1 MYQFKERIH
10 IGEVEFKGNDNM
22 KTEDLE
28 ELALVKE
35 YSFLNFNELQQTLS
49 AIKEKYKEKGYYL
62 VEVSYKTKAIPKEEK
77 LKLIID
83 IKENDKLLIKRINF
97 VGNRN
102 IPSKNLKAY
111 LLTKEKNLLSFLGSS
126 GIFQPKFIDR
136 DLQFIEYYYRD
147 KGYLNV
153 RVYQP
158 EITITPDRKFLYI
171 TFSISEGP
179 KFKMGQVAFQGD
191 DIVSSE
197 TVMDQLSLKK
207 EEYFSLSRLQKD
219 IQLISLLYKDKG
231 YAFAEAKPL
240 FYPDPVEEDKI
251 HILFKVNP
259 GEIYKLRRIR
269 LFGNKNARDKVL
281 FRRFQIKE
289 GDHYNESR
297 KELSRQLIQQLGY
310 FEEVDIKPVPSDT
323 SKGELDLLVRV
334 KERESTGEAFL
345 SGGYNSE
352 TKLFIQGGVKKQ
364 NFLGLDQS
372 ISLNLTFSKHNEMF
386 IFNYQ
391 NPYLWDSHWRFS
403 FDIFNVTQN
412 TLSGSGSFSSP
423 FSSQD
428 YFSYFQL
435 NTGFSISL
443 GRHLTEFSTVSL
455 KYRLQ
460 KQSLSHESIYFLR
473 TLPVISPVFQFLFGK
488 EDDKIKTQ
496 AQLKEK
502 PDEHKQAKIQSLDEV
517 KEEGEEG
524 DSEKANEQTE
534 NQQENIVLQKVTFD
548 DIYDLEKGTGFNSS
562 LFVIWEY
569 DKRNDRYYASEGFF
583 TRLSAE
589 YSGLGGDFDYTKF
602 QGKFHHYYSPFWKLV
617 IKNRLD
623 YGWIFS
629 NTKGEEPLFTELFF
643 LGGPYN
649 LRGFPVNSQAPRRPS
664 PSAFNYAQRYNSEID
679 RAKVELPEKR
689 VQLSKLELKD
699 SPNNKTD
706 NEIKKIKAEIAR
718 NEKNGFNGAIKISKS
733 FCQKALWRLSNVFL
747 QFGAGNSLD

>member
-1 MYQFKERIH
+1 MSGSFFLLVFFDHIAVHKSSSQKGIDVVYRFKERIH
-10 IGEVEFKGNDNM
+10 IGEVEFKGNDNI
-22 KTEDLE
+22 KTEDLK
-28 ELALVKE
+28 ELALIKE
-35 YSFLNFNELQQTLS
+35 YSFLNFDKLQKTFS
-49 AIKEKYKEKGYYL
+49 TIKEKYKEKGYYL
-62 VEVSYKTKAIPKEEK
+62 AEVSYKTEAIPKEKK

-83 IKENDKLLIKRINF
+83 IKENSKLFIKRINF

-102 IPSKNLKAY
+102 IPSKHLKAF
-111 LLTKEKNLLSFLGSS
+111 LLTKEKNILSFLGSS

-153 RVYQP
+153 RVHQT

-179 KFKMGQVAFQGD
+179 RFKMGQVAFRGD

-197 TVMDQLSLKK
+197 IVMDQLSLKK

-219 IQLISLLYKDKG
+219 MQMISLLYKDKG
-231 YAFAEAKPL
+231 YAFVEVKPQ
-240 FYPDPVEEDKI
+240 FYPDPMEEDKI
-251 HILFKVNP
+251 HILFKVTR
-259 GEIYKLRRIR
+259 GEVYKLGRIR

-289 GDHYNESR
+289 GDLYNESR

-323 SKGELDLLVRV
+323 SKGKLDLLVHV
-334 KERESTGEAFL
+334 KERENTGEVHFA
-345 SGGYNSE
+345 GGYNSE

-386 IFNYQ
+386 ISNYH
-391 NPYLWDSHWRFS
+391 NPYLWDSHWSFS

-412 TLSGSGSFSSP
+412 TLSGSGSFSSL

-435 NTGFSISL
+435 NTGFSTSL
-443 GRHLTEFSTVSL
+443 GRHLTEFSTVFL
-455 KYRLQ
+455 KYRFQ

-496 AQLKEK
+496 VQLKEK
-502 PDEHKQAKIQSLDEV
+502 SDEHKQAKIQNLGEV
-517 KEEGEEG
+517 KEEGKEG
-524 DSEKANEQTE
+524 NSEKANEQTE
-534 NQQENIVLQKVTFD
+534 NQQKNVILQKVTFD
-548 DIYDLEKGTGFNSS
+548 DIYDLKKGTGFNSS

-569 DKRNDRYYASEGFF
+569 DKRSDRYYASEGFF

-589 YSGLGGDFDYTKF
+589 YSGLGGDFDYTKL

-629 NTKGEEPLFTELFF
+629 NTKGREPLFTELFF
-643 LGGPYN
+643 TGRALQFK
-649 LRGFPVNSQAPRRPS
+649 GFSSQFPS
-664 PSAFNYAQRYNSEID
+664 PPPVF
-679 RAKVELPEKR
+679 
-689 VQLSKLELKD
+689 
-699 SPNNKTD
+699 
-706 NEIKKIKAEIAR
+706 
-718 NEKNGFNGAIKISKS
+718 SKS
-733 FCQKALWRLSNVFL
+733 FWPCPKVQS
-747 QFGAGNSLD
+747 